1 MNYNGINESIIN
13 EFGDSNS
20 AIVNCL
26 FEQAVELAQNEKLE
40 EAIEICQDALIFCKY
55 SNIGY
60 ETIYLVGL
68 LSEIYLNNNQLAI
81 AEKTFNLGM
90 TVIKRSKEKNMD
102 GGSYDKDIDSFLDL
116 KIKIDKVHKNNE

>member
-1 MNYNGINESIIN
+1 MNYNAINESIIN

-60 ETIYLVGL
+60 EIIYLLGL

>member
-1 MNYNGINESIIN
+1 MNYNAINESIIN

-60 ETIYLVGL
+60 EIIYLLGL
-68 LSEIYLNNNQLAI
+68 LSEIYLNNKQLAI

-90 TVIKRSKEKNMD
+90 TVIKRGKEKNMD
-102 GGSYDKDIDSFLDL
+102 EGSYDKDIDSSLDL
-116 KIKIDKVHKNNE
+116 KIKIDKAIKL

>member
-60 ETIYLVGL
+60 EIIYLLGL
-68 LSEIYLNNNQLAI
+68 LSEIYLNNNQLEI
-81 AEKTFNLGM
+81 AENIFNLGM
-90 TVIKRSKEKNMD
+90 TLIKRGKEKNMD
-102 GGSYDKDIDSFLDL
+102 EGSYDKDIDSFLDL
-116 KIKIDKVHKNNE
+116 KIKIDKAFKL